1 MEHQQVTLNKYYK
14 KKMSI
19 LWWTRRL
26 SYIHFILREL
36 TSLTVAFF
44 AIVFLFLIRALSN
57 GPEAY
62 AAYLEVL
69 RSPVMIV
76 LHIIAFAG
84 LIFHSITWFNLAP
97 KAMVIKMG
105 KNRVPGALIILAN
118 YVGWIVI
125 SIVIAWL
132 LL

>member
-1 MEHQQVTLNKYYK
+1 MEHQQVSLNKYYK

-19 LWWTRRL
+19 LWWTRRI
-26 SYIHFILREL
+26 SYIRFILREL

-62 AAYLEVL
+62 AAYLEAL

-97 KAMVIKMG
+97 KAMVIKVG
-105 KNRVPGALIILAN
+105 KNRVPGTLIVLAN
-118 YVGWIVI
+118 YAGWIVI